1 MVGLALT
8 ALLAVTGCTGSSSG
22 PTASSG
28 GPVSSGGTS
37 SSAAPSASPS
47 SATSIEDTRPAFGT
61 EHAWPSGL
69 RVKVT
74 KPVPHR
80 LNRWA
85 ATLGVKAGLRFGV
98 TVANRT
104 TAPLDWSTFRLQAY
118 SAGAPARI
126 LYEVNLGIRGLPKG
140 RLAAGKSITFTLAFG
155 VKDPR
160 RFLVEVQP
168 RPDDTTVQF
177 HS

>member
-1 MVGLALT
+1 MIRRAASRAPAGLALI
-8 ALLAVTGCTGSSSG
+8 AVLAATGCTASPSG
-22 PTASSG
+22 PAVSSAGPASSAR
-28 GPVSSGGTS
+28 PA
-37 SSAAPSASPS
+37 SSAA
-47 SATSIEDTRPAFGT
+47 SIDDSRQAFGT
-61 EHAWPSGL
+61 DYAWPSGV

-74 KPVPHR
+74 KPVNHR

-85 ATLGVKAGLRFGV
+85 ATLGAKAGLRFRV
-98 TVANRT
+98 TVVNGT
-104 TAPLDWSTFRLQAY
+104 TVPLDWSAFGLRAS
-118 SAGAPARI
+118 SAGAPARM

-140 RLAAGKSITFTLAFG
+140 SLAADKSLTFDLAYG

-168 RPDDTTVQF
+168 RPDDPTVQF